1 MEVKSILL
9 AESAT
14 QHPDGTFSLLRGGI
28 DNWNVKNLPTQI
40 GFSFIIVLEL
50 SPTEVGR
57 QHTAELD
64 LLDADGNRIL
74 PQVKAPFSI
83 SPRINTVYYKFNLV
97 GVTGP
102 INITRSGRFS
112 LNISIDGHSLSST
125 EFQVNQ
131 GAQ

>member
-1 MEVKSILL
+1 MEVKTIVL

-28 DNWNVKNLPTQI
+28 NHWNVKNLPAQI

-50 SPTEVGR
+50 TPTEVGR
-57 QHTAELD
+57 EHTAELD

-74 PQVKAPFSI
+74 PQVRFPFSI
-83 SPRINTVYYKFNLV
+83 PAQINTVYYKFNLV

-102 INITRSGRFS
+102 INIIRSGRYS

-131 GAQ
+131 AGQ